1 MLLERLH
8 RHWSQDAE
16 KSSWNWDGSLLP
28 TLQLCLQLSTA
39 RQAADTSA
47 ARLTGQDTV
56 PSGAVMHVSSRGAC
70 ALGSVCRPAPLA
82 GIHADY
88 HHLGQTP
95 LAGEVMGPRGEVAAV
110 FLLFSANDVSIS
122 P

>member
-56 PSGAVMHVSSRGAC
+56 PSGAVMHVSSREHVLSDQFVGLPHWREFIPITTILVKHLW
-70 ALGSVCRPAPLA
+70 LGR
-82 GIHADY
+82 
-88 HHLGQTP
+88 
-95 LAGEVMGPRGEVAAV
+95 
-110 FLLFSANDVSIS
+110 
-122 P
+122 